1 MSLRSLLCGVLTGVA
16 VFATYAT
23 ASNARPAMAAP
34 PEGSCSAS
42 SAPVSAHY
50 VAAMGTNHVGYIS
63 AVDLSG
69 FDAGCDGDSAVLQLW
84 GNTAGDPTTPISD
97 DSLLATLDS
106 TLDTCNQIPL
116 NTPMTVQDGNLDLTL
131 CPTGGPA
138 AYVSIHDLTLVA
150 LVVNGQPVPV
160 VSAAGLARS
169 AGSSP
174 SATANRSGAGDILAF
189 TGADFEVLVIFG
201 LLALLVGIVIA
212 LLSQRR
218 EQRRALTPNSRS
230 EV

>member
-16 VFATYAT
+16 VFAVYAA
-23 ASNARPAMAAP
+23 ASNARPATAAST
-34 PEGSCSAS
+34 EVSCSAS
-42 SAPVSAHY
+42 SAPVTAHY

-69 FDAGCDGDSAVLQLW
+69 FAAGCDGDTAVLQLW
-84 GNTAGDPTTPISD
+84 GNTAGDPSVPMSG

-106 TLDTCNQIPL
+106 RLDSCTQLPL
-116 NTPMTVQDGNLDLTL
+116 TPMTVHDGNIDLTL

-150 LVVNGQPVPV
+150 LVVNGQAVPV
-160 VSAAGLARS
+160 VSAASTANS
-169 AGSSP
+169 AGP
-174 SATANRSGAGDILAF
+174 STNATAKHSGSGGILAF
-189 TGADFEVLVIFG
+189 TGADLEVLAIFG
-201 LLALLVGIVIA
+201 VLALFVGLAIA

-218 EQRRALTPNSRS
+218 VRRQALASISRS